1 MTDKLLIFNS
11 SDTFASSDDGY
22 KGTVGVAAFRLS
34 SLSHIVGFENTAGSS
49 IVRLFFRC
57 SSHVDAPQ
65 PTPHSSKDHIWYKT
79 YVDIQVEEDG
89 QNEFIYQF
97 SKRVMGDGSP
107 IVRFD
112 QVNDIYGASGYFRTT
127 PNIAI
132 EIPTNPEEIEILATP

>member
-11 SDTFASSDDGY
+11 SEAFAASDDGY
-22 KGTVGVAAFRLS
+22 KGTVEVAAFRLS
-34 SLSHIVGFENTAGSS
+34 SLSHIVGFENEAQES

-57 SSHVDAPQ
+57 SSHIDSPQ

-79 YVDIQVEEDG
+79 YVDIQVEDDG

-112 QVNDIYGASGYFRTT
+112 QVNNIYGASGYFRTT

-132 EIPTNPEEIEILATP
+132 EIPTNPEEIEIAT

>member
-11 SDTFASSDDGY
+11 SDTFAASDDGY
-22 KGTVGVAAFRLS
+22 KGAVGVAAFRLS
-34 SLSHIVGFENTAGSS
+34 SLSHIVGFENAAQQS
-49 IVRLFFRC
+49 IVRLFFHG

-97 SKRVMGDGSP
+97 SKRVMGEGSP

-112 QVNDIYGASGYFRTT
+112 QVNDIYGASGYFRDT
-127 PNIAI
+127 PSIAI
-132 EIPTNPEEIEILATP
+132 EIPTNPEEIAILATP